1 MCVLCVASKRPRRD
15 GVSAEIITL
24 LGELEERAD
33 QRWQAMEEK
42 RLKLV
47 VEIEQDRRREE
58 RKHEDDRRR
67 EERKHE
73 ERMMQMMTSAMG
85 LFQNVHAYTPAH
97 TYMPPPPTTPSYS
110 PTQDTF
116 NPHAHVQPYGAQS
129 PLNTTHCQPSPH
141 TLSFPSDEEHN

>member
-1 MCVLCVASKRPRRD
+1 MSV
-15 GVSAEIITL
+15 EIITL

-42 RLKLV
+42 RLKMV
-47 VEIEQDRRREE
+47 VETEQDRRREQ
-58 RKHEDDRRR
+58 RKHEDNRCR

-85 LFQNVHAYTPAH
+85 LFHQNAHAYTPAQ

-110 PTQDTF
+110 PTHATF
-116 NPHAHVQPYGAQS
+116 NPRTHVQPYGSQS
-129 PLNTTHCQPSPH
+129 PLNTTHCQPSPY
-141 TLSFPSDEEHN
+141 TLSYPSDEEHN